1 MKAHEVR
8 NSPDEDAR
16 SEGLRSP
23 VGSPIHEVELPVF
36 GEDRGEVGTLVVLA
50 LEARKSQT
58 SEGIIG
64 CFAVVIEEL
73 WSLLKR
79 FAVGSEEVEVLL
91 SDCFHSL
98 DYASTSSLIQS

>member
-1 MKAHEVR
+1 M
-8 NSPDEDAR
+8 
-16 SEGLRSP
+16 
-23 VGSPIHEVELPVF
+23 ELPVF
-36 GEDRGEVGTLVVLA
+36 GEDCGKVGTLVVLA

-73 WSLLKR
+73 WSLLQG